1 MWHRDESM
9 PHVFVLNNINSE
21 PRRNTMLRGLYGA
34 AAGMIAQQQRQEMLT
49 NNLANANTPGYK
61 ADQASLRAF
70 PNMLIKAMDTQ
81 GPKGAQAPIIGEL
94 TTGVYLQERMPNFRQ
109 GDINETGN
117 STDIALLQGV
127 LPEGESGRP
136 GALFYTIQSNDEILY
151 SRNGNFTIDGAGF
164 LTTTEG
170 QYVLSTNGEP
180 LQVGDENFTLDPNGT
195 ITSSDGAVIGQINLA
210 YAEDPMLLVKEGDG
224 LLRYTEEGELPTA
237 IGNAEINYQL
247 QQGFIERSNVDASQ
261 TMTEM
266 MSAYRSF
273 EANQRILQAYDQ
285 SLDKAVNEVGRL
297 G

>member
-1 MWHRDESM
+1 
-9 PHVFVLNNINSE
+9 
-21 PRRNTMLRGLYGA
+21 MLRGLYGA

-70 PNMLIKAMDTQ
+70 PNMLIRAMDTETH
-81 GPKGAQAPIIGEL
+81 KGASAPTIGEL

-127 LPEGESGRP
+127 MPEGELGRP
-136 GALFYTIQSNDEILY
+136 GALFYTIQAGNEGEVRY

-170 QYVLSTNGEP
+170 HYLLGTNGQP
-180 LQVGDENFTLDPNGT
+180 LEVGEENFTIDENGLLT
-195 ITSSDGAVIGQINLA
+195 ASNGDAVGQMNIA
-210 YAEDPMLLVKEGDG
+210 YAEDPMLLVKEGNG
-224 LLRYTEEGELPTA
+224 LLRFTEEGELPTA
-237 IGNAEINYQL
+237 IGNADISFQL
-247 QQGFIERSNVDASQ
+247 QQGFVERSNVDASQ

-266 MSAYRSF
+266 MNAYRSF

-285 SLDKAVNEVGRL
+285 SLEKAVNEVGRI

>member
-1 MWHRDESM
+1 
-9 PHVFVLNNINSE
+9 
-21 PRRNTMLRGLYGA
+21 MLRGLYGA

-94 TTGVYLQERMPNFRQ
+94 ATGVYLQERMPNFRQ

-117 STDIALLQGV
+117 STDIALVQGV
-127 LPEGESGRP
+127 LPEGEAGRP

-170 QYVLSTNGEP
+170 QYVLGTNGEP